1 MVTIFIR
8 MRDIMVTKTVRNRKG
23 NLTKEYQMR
32 NGAFSLVRQIFG
44 IKSLKQSQKGKHG
57 STK

>member
-1 MVTIFIR
+1 
-8 MRDIMVTKTVRNRKG
+8 MRDTMVTKTVRNRKG

-44 IKSLKQSQKGKHG
+44 IKSLKQYQKGKHG